1 MFISSKHTDGHYYLA
16 QQSRLSQKYIWM
28 KLPHEPIHNGIRVRA
43 REVPKSISMKAYKLF
58 EGDRKREI
66 EATLSRVRPDGR
78 EVQRPSP
85 LSASPVSPTC
95 LFPWSW

>member
-16 QQSRLSQKYIWM
+16 KQSRLSQKYIWV

-43 REVPKSISMKAYKLF
+43 IEVPKSIRMKAYKLF
-58 EGDRKREI
+58 EGDRKREKLI
-66 EATLSRVRPDGR
+66 EATGDCVALGGR

-95 LFPWSW
+95 LFP